1 MLLLLAFVV
10 FFYLLLLY
18 LSLLMSAPSV
28 TIQKVYF
35 AEFNRDD
42 QMAAIYSPRA
52 SRAAGTFFI
61 YFFFFFLLALNRRGG
76 NSLVPNLHSFGLVAG
91 ELMNLIALPFSW
103 K

>member
-1 MLLLLAFVV
+1 MLL
-10 FFYLLLLY
+10 
-18 LSLLMSAPSV
+18 
-28 TIQKVYF
+28 

-52 SRAAGTFFI
+52 SRAVGAFFFY
-61 YFFFFFLLALNRRGG
+61 YFFHIFALNRRGG